1 MILKILL
8 FATCGILSVLAV
20 GGKTGA
26 KEGYKVSPSGLDAL
40 RRVRSTLVPSDDT
53 LRRAMF
59 ERFWKVE
66 RFYRSQMA
74 ILPACRL
81 SADHTFKV
89 VVNVGYWERVRTGP
103 HGPQPT
109 FTASP
114 ASARPP
120 PMAPHVAPSLS
131 GFSSFGQVPPMLNVN
146 DMVAQHLRYEL
157 QQVNAD
163 IQQYTQ
169 HATFAVLSPQQLQ
182 HWNGLVERSVLL
194 HAQLQN
200 MGSG

>member
-1 MILKILL
+1 MAAIAPLMAAI
-8 FATCGILSVLAV
+8 
-20 GGKTGA
+20 GA
-26 KEGYKVSPSGLDAL
+26 ASQSAL
-40 RRVRSTLVPSDDT
+40 RFYNLRFESLWEQLSDRSADGSDRSTDGSDRRRSLRSAASDPALMLESGIEPTPGSIPPSKLQQNCQPPVD
-53 LRRAMF
+53 F
-59 ERFWKVE
+59 
-66 RFYRSQMA
+66 
-74 ILPACRL
+74 AC
-81 SADHTFKV
+81 SYVQKFKC
-89 VVNVGYWERVRTGP
+89 NP
-103 HGPQPT
+103 GPQPT

-146 DMVAQHLRYEL
+146 DMVAQRLRYEL

-200 MGSG
+200 MGSS